1 MISIGKSISLV
12 DIGGCGWGEERS
24 NPDSLL
30 LSFFLQALSL
40 ALFGRQG
47 SSTVYCVFT
56 IRGEVNR
63 QLHVCWPTWPFGCF
77 G

>member
-1 MISIGKSISLV
+1 M
-12 DIGGCGWGEERS
+12 GGGNDQSGFS
-24 NPDSLL
+24 VAVH
-30 LSFFLQALSL
+30 FLQALSL

-56 IRGEVNR
+56 TCGEVNR